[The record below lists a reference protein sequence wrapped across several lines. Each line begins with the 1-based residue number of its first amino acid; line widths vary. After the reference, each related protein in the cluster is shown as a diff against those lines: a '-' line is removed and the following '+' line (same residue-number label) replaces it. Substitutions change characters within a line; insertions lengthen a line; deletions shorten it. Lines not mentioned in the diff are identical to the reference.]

1 MAQRGRG
8 RPMKYKTPAEL
19 QAAVDAYFD
28 SCRGQYRRDDNGAY
42 VLDRS
47 GRPILDGAKPLTIS
61 GLQIALG
68 FRSRQSLIDY
78 RGRRAFS
85 EVIERARLR
94 IEAYAEERLFDR
106 DGYAGAAW
114 LLSTAFGWGREAAAE
129 DRPLPAVRV
138 VVMDAGA

>member
-8 RPMKYKTPAEL
+8 RPMKYKDAAEL
-19 QAAVDAYFD
+19 QAACDAYFD
-28 SCRGQYRRDDNGAY
+28 SCRGQYRRDAAGAL

-47 GRPILDGAKPLTIS
+47 GRPILDGAKPLTLS

-68 FRSRQSLIDY
+68 FKSRQSLLDY

-85 EVIERARLR
+85 DVIERARLR
-94 IEAYAEERLFDR
+94 IECYAEERLFDR

>member
-1 MAQRGRG
+1 
-8 RPMKYKTPAEL
+8 MKYKTPAEL
-19 QAAVDAYFD
+19 QAACDTYFD

-47 GRPILDGAKPLTIS
+47 GRPILDGAKPLTLS

-68 FRSRQSLIDY
+68 FKSRQSLLDY

>member
-8 RPMKYKTPAEL
+8 RLMKYKDAAEL
-19 QAAVDAYFD
+19 QAACDAYFD
-28 SCRGQYRRDDNGAY
+28 SCRGQYRRDAAGAY

-78 RGRRAFS
+78 KGRREFS
-85 EVIERARLR
+85 AVIERARLR

-114 LLSTAFGWGREAAAE
+114 LLSTAFGWGRESAAE
-129 DRPLPAVRV
+129 EKPLPVVRI
-138 VVMDAGA
+138 VMDAGA

>member
-1 MAQRGRG
+1 
-8 RPMKYKTPAEL
+8 MKYKTPAEL
-19 QAAVDAYFD
+19 QAACDAYFD

-47 GRPILDGAKPLTIS
+47 GRPILDGAKPLTLS

-68 FRSRQSLIDY
+68 FKSRQSLLDY

-114 LLSTAFGWGREAAAE
+114 LLSTAFGWGREAAE

>member
-19 QAAVDAYFD
+19 QAACDAYFD

-47 GRPILDGAKPLTIS
+47 GRPILDGAKPLTLS

-68 FRSRQSLIDY
+68 FKSRQSLLDY